1 MLQRVRA
8 TYESLRASLWFLPVL
23 LVVLGA
29 ALALALVG
37 LDEQLSRR
45 WWKGFP
51 LLNILL
57 DVDSAGA
64 AAMVQIIASS
74 VITVAGVVFSIT
86 MVAFAQVAMQYTSR
100 VLRTFMRDRINQWV
114 LGSFLGIYV
123 YCLLILRVLAQ
134 SRETASAPALSTL
147 VAIGL
152 AVVAVLILIGF
163 IHHVTVMLQASHIV
177 AAIGRESIRAIERHF
192 ETAFDESGV
201 PQPGLASLRSDAAD
215 VANTEAARSDPLSV
229 GVISV
234 QAAGRFELRTAAD
247 GMLRSINRS
256 ALKHW
261 AQDRAAEVHVVVR
274 PGEFLVAG
282 QPLAVIHSAVSFE
295 PDALRALRA
304 TFDLAEQRTLED
316 DPAYGLRQLVD
327 VALKALSPAVNET
340 TTGVLC
346 VDWIGASLVR
356 AAAGCDPSARVYDSD
371 GVLRVDGAH
380 QTYVCLL
387 DLGYDQIREAARNN
401 VAVLDRQLAL
411 LIELARYRRAD
422 ADAMAAMQ
430 RQLAAFTETLR
441 DGQLPSAERARIQAQ
456 LVALEAALGAP
467 GPAI

>member
-1 MLQRVRA
+1 MLQRMRA
-8 TYESLRASLWFLPVL
+8 VYESLRASLWFLPVL
-23 LVVLGA
+23 LVILGA

-37 LDEQLSRR
+37 LDEQFPRR
-45 WWKGFP
+45 WWKGLP

-100 VLRTFMRDRINQWV
+100 VLRTFMRDRFNQWV

-134 SRETASAPALSTL
+134 SREAASAPALSTL

-152 AVVAVLILIGF
+152 AVVAVLMLIGF
-163 IHHVTVMLQASHIV
+163 IHHVTVMLQASHVV

-201 PQPGLASLRSDAAD
+201 PQPGLASLRPDAAE
-215 VANTEAARSDPLSV
+215 VAATEAARSDPDTEAP
-229 GVISV
+229 ISV
-234 QAAGRFELRTAAD
+234 QAVGQFKLRAASD

-261 AQDRAAEVHVVVR
+261 AQDRAAEVYVAVR

-282 QPLAVIHSAVSFE
+282 QTLAVIQSFVGFE
-295 PDALRALRA
+295 AEALEALRA

-316 DPAYGLRQLVD
+316 DPAYGIRQLVD
-327 VALKALSPAVNET
+327 VALKALSPGVNET

-371 GVLRVDGAH
+371 GVLRVDGVH
-380 QTYVCLL
+380 QTYACLL
-387 DLGYDQIREAARNN
+387 DLGYDQIRETARNN

-411 LIELARYRRAD
+411 LVELARYRRTDEASV
-422 ADAMAAMQ
+422 AAMR
-430 RQLAAFTETLR
+430 RQLQAFTETLR
-441 DGQLPSAERARIQAQ
+441 DGQLPSAERAQIQAQ
-456 LVALEAALGAP
+456 LVALESALGAP
-467 GPAI
+467 D